1 MSSLDIKKEIIKQIK
16 AVRDSGLVNM
26 MDKKGVLK
34 VAEELEYY
42 ELVGFLEVADNKKYL
57 ELLEM
62 DWDK

>member
-1 MSSLDIKKEIIKQIK
+1 MEIDKEIIRQIK

-34 VAEELEYY
+34 VADSLQYY
-42 ELVGFLEVADNKKYL
+42 ELVGFLEVADNKQYL

-62 DWDK
+62 DWDKQE